1 MQDLQALIDEQIERE
16 KRTSAIAQSKA
27 FLELSEAAQQGR
39 LEGLPASTRVIA
51 RMYNDMHK
59 ALELV
64 VNKTNRGP
72 GAAQRGWLRS
82 LDAATLSV
90 ITIRHVMSTCLRTR
104 DRGATVQQL
113 AINLGRKIV
122 REVLVRRAEE
132 VSPVYVKR
140 TLAYLKDAG
149 TVAQHHVE
157 RTMDRVILHV
167 LELDAQEQ
175 MQHSDLLHM
184 GKHCVQA
191 ALAIGLLHQR
201 RGVSSKGKLVT
212 YHLDQ
217 TVQDVLT
224 KSYPGMVSTS
234 RIASVCPPKRWVSAF
249 GGGYQTRAMSE
260 PLIGLKY
267 GNRVSTKRKVVQNVE
282 ENTRLLDCI
291 NYLQNVQYHVHPGAT
306 DTLIRV
312 WDEGGAVLGMP
323 NRNAPSKPTF
333 PFGDDWDKGS
343 ASEEEL
349 KVFSEWKRLVAAWH
363 THDKK
368 RQSKLHENNGII
380 RSARELRDRKVW
392 FPVFGDFRQ
401 RLYYGGD
408 PNPQGGDA
416 ARSLVHF
423 GRKKPLGER
432 GLYWLKVHI
441 ANSCGF
447 DKARFDLR
455 VKWVEDNWE
464 ALQEGAEYPENSDL
478 YRGIGD
484 NPLVAAA
491 AVRELKAAYA
501 CADPTKYET
510 GIPVHMDASCSAYQ
524 HLAAMLRDPVG
535 AKYSNLI
542 DPGGDVK
549 ADIYGRVA
557 EVAMQQILQDAK
569 DAGHQYQICA
579 KLWAEHGVSR
589 DLTKPPVMTLPYG
602 ATLRGAVDDI
612 RNYLDDEGWTH
623 ETVSTSSMGQYLG
636 RVLFDA
642 IEATVPAAAECMRW
656 LRARCRAGAKQE
668 AMLWLNPMG
677 FLVSLDIREMQEHRV
692 FIRSC
697 GLAVTV
703 VREYGENNAGQ
714 RIGNSISPN
723 FVHSLDAAHLCM
735 TAEKMR
741 DAGLDMVTIHDS
753 FGTHPSDVDDLHRFT
768 REAFVEM
775 YSGESP
781 LQMFLDGIGQE
792 AELPTMGNFEL
803 QHVME
808 SEFFFC

>member
-1 MQDLQALIDEQIERE
+1 MQDIPALVQEQIERE

-27 FLELSEAAQQGR
+27 YLDLSEAAQQGR
-39 LEGLPASTRVIA
+39 LEGLPASTRMVA
-51 RMYNDMHK
+51 RLYADMHS

-64 VNKTNRGP
+64 VNKKNRGP
-72 GAAQRGWLRS
+72 GAAQRGWLRA
-82 LDAATLSV
+82 LDAGTLSV
-90 ITIRHVMSTCLRTR
+90 LTIRHVMSTCLRSR
-104 DRGATVQQL
+104 DRGAPVQAL

-132 VSPVYVKR
+132 VSPVYVQR
-140 TLAYLKDAG
+140 TQAYLKNAG
-149 TVAQHHVE
+149 TVAQHHIE

-175 MQHSDLLHM
+175 MKHSDLLHM

-191 ALAIGLLHQR
+191 ALAIGLLVQR

-212 YHLDQ
+212 YHLEPR
-217 TVQDVLT
+217 VQEVLT
-224 KSYPGMVSTS
+224 KEHPGMVHTS
-234 RIASVCPPKRWVSAF
+234 RIASVCPPKPWVSSF

-260 PLIGLKY
+260 PLVGLKY
-267 GNRVSTKRKVVQNVE
+267 SNRASTKRKVIQNIA
-282 ENTRLLDCI
+282 ENKRLLDCI
-291 NYLQNVQYHVHPGAT
+291 NYLQEVQFHVHPDAA

-312 WDEGGAVLGMP
+312 WDTGGAVLGMP
-323 NRNAPSKPTF
+323 SREAPNKPEF
-333 PFGDDWDKGS
+333 PFEDSWDKGT
-343 ASEEEL
+343 ASEQEL
-349 KVFSEWKRLVAAWH
+349 KVFSEWKRLTAAWH

-368 RQSKLHENNGII
+368 RQSKLHEHNGLI
-380 RSARELRDRKVW
+380 RAARELTGRNIW
-392 FPVFGDFRQ
+392 YPVFADFRQ

-423 GRKKPLGER
+423 GRKKALGER
-432 GLYWLKVHI
+432 GVYWLKVHI
-441 ANSCGF
+441 ANSFGY
-447 DKARFDLR
+447 DKARFDAR
-455 VKWVEDNWE
+455 AAWVDQNWE
-464 ALQEGAEYPENSDL
+464 ALSEGAECPEDSDM
-478 YRGIGD
+478 YRGMAD
-484 NPLVAAA
+484 SPLVAAQ
-491 AVRELKAAYA
+491 AVRELIAAYA
-501 CADPTKYET
+501 SGDPASYAT

-612 RNYLDDEGWTH
+612 RNYLDEEGWTH
-623 ETVSTSSMGQYLG
+623 DSVSTSSMGQYLG

-642 IEATVPAAAECMRW
+642 IEATVPAAAEAMRW
-656 LRARCRAGAKQE
+656 LRARCRAGGRQE

-697 GLAVTV
+697 GLSVTV

-741 DAGLDMVTIHDS
+741 DAGLDMVAIHDS
-753 FGTHPSDVDDLHRFT
+753 FGTHPSDVDKLHQYV

-781 LQMFLDGIGQE
+781 MQMFLDGIGQDV
-792 AELPTMGNFEL
+792 ELPTKGSFEL
-803 QHVME
+803 QHVMG